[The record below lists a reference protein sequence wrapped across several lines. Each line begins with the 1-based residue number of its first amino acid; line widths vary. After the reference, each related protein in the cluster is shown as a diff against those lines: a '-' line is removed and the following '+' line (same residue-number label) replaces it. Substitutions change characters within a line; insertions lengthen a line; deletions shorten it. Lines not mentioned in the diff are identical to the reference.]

1 MIKAVLLTST
11 DGFVIRGMQ
20 KKIEDLLDAEV
31 VSCGIDAT
39 DLRSKKE
46 GATVFIYYMD
56 NDLDIKEDVL
66 LYLKEICLERDNKV
80 ILVGEDEN
88 IKNAEELLSDY
99 LIADRFTR
107 PFDMQDLLAALQKTD
122 DIFGFLTKE
131 EQIKRRILIIDDDP
145 SYSMMIHSWLK
156 DRYLISMASSGMQ
169 ALKWLSQNHADLV
182 LLDYEMPVTTGA
194 QVLEMIRSDE
204 DLKDIP
210 VMFLTGKNDEKSI
223 RSVLALKPIDYILK
237 TITRDDLRDK
247 LEEYFEF

>member
-1 MIKAVLLTST
+1 
-11 DGFVIRGMQ
+11 
-20 KKIEDLLDAEV
+20 
-31 VSCGIDAT
+31 
-39 DLRSKKE
+39 
-46 GATVFIYYMD
+46 
-56 NDLDIKEDVL
+56 
-66 LYLKEICLERDNKV
+66 
-80 ILVGEDEN
+80 
-88 IKNAEELLSDY
+88 
-99 LIADRFTR
+99 
-107 PFDMQDLLAALQKTD
+107 
-122 DIFGFLTKE
+122 
-131 EQIKRRILIIDDDP
+131 
-145 SYSMMIHSWLK
+145 MMIHSWLK